1 MQRRLRHEDGGTG
14 EMPPLKERVTVKKVV
29 RETEETER
37 RQDPEDAREGE
48 GGPQSDD

>member
-48 GGPQSDD
+48 GGQQSDD